1 MSSSKHLTALTLALG
16 VLSILALN
24 TQASDFAQAR
34 ASDAAQ
40 ARGQISG
47 PWEGAIQVGATSLR
61 MRVVFTET
69 PTELRAA
76 IDIPQQGASG
86 LPLSA
91 VARTDSSIH
100 FELPTPAARAV
111 FDGRIAGNT
120 ISGTFAQG
128 QVSGT
133 FELTRIAPGNVPPPP
148 YVEHEIVV
156 TNGTVRL
163 AGTLTVPQGAGRFPL
178 VVMITGSGAQN
189 RDEDILGFKIF
200 QVIADRLARQG
211 IAAYRYDDR
220 GIGGSTGSL
229 AGTTTPDLA
238 GDAQAA
244 LAALKS
250 RTEIDP
256 KRIGMLG
263 HSEGATVAAIAAS
276 RSAEV
281 SFLVLLAPPG
291 ARGED
296 MLRQQAID
304 GARGLGA
311 DDAAIARVEAA
322 HRNATSLV
330 LKKASAE
337 DLSPAVKDLVRA
349 QYDTLPAAQR
359 QALGDREAFVEK
371 AYGQG
376 VAQLQSPSMRFM
388 IDFDHA
394 APLREVTCPVLALF
408 GRLDFQVPPSLNEQ
422 PVRKALAGNRS
433 ATIAVLDGANHLFQA
448 AKTGQVSEYPTLD
461 KAFVPALLDQIV
473 TWIGRIES
481 R

>member
-1 MSSSKHLTALTLALG
+1 MSSRKHLTALTLALG
-16 VLSILALN
+16 VLTILPLN
-24 TQASDFAQAR
+24 AQ
-34 ASDAAQ
+34 
-40 ARGQISG
+40 GIQIAG
-47 PWEGAIQVGATSLR
+47 PWEGAIQVGATTLR

-69 PTELRAA
+69 PAELRAA

-91 VARTDSSIH
+91 VARIESNIH

-133 FELTRIAPGNVPPPP
+133 FELTRIAPAGNVPRPP
-148 YVEHEIVV
+148 YVEHEIAV
-156 TNGTVRL
+156 TNGPVRL

-178 VVMITGSGAQN
+178 VVMITGSGPQN
-189 RDEDILGFKIF
+189 RDEDIVGFKIF

-211 IAAYRYDDR
+211 IAVYRYDDR
-220 GIGGSTGSL
+220 GVGGSTGTL
-229 AGTTTPDLA
+229 ASATTPDFA
-238 GDAQAA
+238 GDALAA
-244 LAALKS
+244 LAALTS

-276 RSAEV
+276 RSPQV
-281 SFLVLLAPPG
+281 SFVVLLAPPG
-291 ARGED
+291 ARGEE

-304 GARGLGA
+304 IARGFGA
-311 DDAAIARVEAA
+311 DDAATARVEAA
-322 HRNATSLV
+322 HRNVTSLV

-337 DLSPAVKDLVRA
+337 EISTAVKDLVRA
-349 QYDTLPAAQR
+349 QYDTMPPGQR
-359 QALGDREAFVEK
+359 QALGEREAFVEK
-371 AYGQG
+371 AYAQG

-388 IDFDHA
+388 VDFDHA
-394 APLREVTCPVLALF
+394 APLREVACPVLVLF
-408 GRLDFQVPPSLNEQ
+408 GRLDAQVPPSLNEP

-461 KAFVPALLDQIV
+461 KAFVPGFLDQIA
-473 TWIGRIES
+473 TWIGRVAAP
-481 R
+481 

>member
-1 MSSSKHLTALTLALG
+1 MSSSKHVTALTLALG
-16 VLSILALN
+16 VLSTVSLN
-24 TQASDFAQAR
+24 TQAI
-34 ASDAAQ
+34 
-40 ARGQISG
+40 QIAG

-69 PTELRAA
+69 PAELRAA

-91 VARTDSSIH
+91 VARTDSNIH

-133 FELTRIAPGNVPPPP
+133 FELTRIAPAGNVPRPP
-148 YVEHEIVV
+148 YVEHEITV
-156 TNGTVRL
+156 TNGPVRL

-178 VVMITGSGAQN
+178 VVMITGSGPQN

-211 IAAYRYDDR
+211 IATYRYDDR
-220 GIGGSTGSL
+220 GVGGSTGSL
-229 AGTTTPDLA
+229 AGATTPDLA

-256 KRIGMLG
+256 RRIGMLG
-263 HSEGATVAAIAAS
+263 HSEGATVAAIAAP
-276 RSAEV
+276 RSPDV

-296 MLRQQAID
+296 MLRQQAVD
-304 GARGLGA
+304 LARGLGA
-311 DDAAIARVEAA
+311 DDEAVARVEAA

-330 LKKASAE
+330 LRKADSE
-337 DLSPAVKDLVRA
+337 EISSAVKDLVRA
-349 QYDTLPAAQR
+349 QYDIMPPGQR
-359 QALGDREAFVEK
+359 QALGEREAFVEK

-376 VAQLQSPSMRFM
+376 VAQLQSPSVRFM

-408 GRLDFQVPPSLNEQ
+408 GRLDLQVPPGLNEQ

-433 ATIAVLDGANHLFQA
+433 ATITILDGANHLFQA
-448 AKTGQVSEYPTLD
+448 AKTGQVPEYPTLD
-461 KAFVPALLDQIV
+461 KAFVAGFLDQIV
-473 TWIGRIES
+473 TWIGRVAA

>member
-1 MSSSKHLTALTLALG
+1 MSMSKVLTALTLALG
-16 VLSILALN
+16 VLSILRLE
-24 TQASDFAQAR
+24 AQ
-34 ASDAAQ
+34 
-40 ARGQISG
+40 GQGAVQVGG
-47 PWEGAIQVGATSLR
+47 PWEGAIQVGASSLR
-61 MRVVFTET
+61 MLVVFTET
-69 PTELRAA
+69 PAELRAV

-86 LPLSA
+86 MPLAA
-91 VARTDSSIH
+91 VARTDSNIH

-133 FELTRIAPGNVPPPP
+133 FELTRIAPVDNAPRPP
-148 YVEHEIVV
+148 YVEHDIAV
-156 TNGTVRL
+156 TNGPVRL
-163 AGTLTVPQGAGRFPL
+163 AGTLTVPRGAGPFPL
-178 VVMITGSGAQN
+178 VVMITGSGPQN

-200 QVIADRLARQG
+200 QVIADRLARQE
-211 IAAYRYDDR
+211 IAVYRYDDR
-220 GIGGSTGSL
+220 GVGGSTGNL
-229 AGTTTPDLA
+229 ASVTTPDFA
-238 GDAQAA
+238 GDALAA

-250 RTEIDP
+250 RTEIDA

-276 RSAEV
+276 RSADV
-281 SFLVLLAPPG
+281 SFVVLLAPPG

-296 MLRQQAID
+296 MLRQQALD

-311 DDAAIARVEAA
+311 DDAAVARVEAA

-330 LKKASAE
+330 VKEASAE
-337 DLSPAVKDLVRA
+337 EISTAVKDLVRA

-359 QALGDREAFVEK
+359 QALGDREAFVERTY
-371 AYGQG
+371 AQG
-376 VAQLQSPSMRFM
+376 VAQLQSPWMRFM

-408 GRLDFQVPPSLNEQ
+408 GRLDLQVPPGLNEP

-433 ATIAVLDGANHLFQA
+433 ATIAVLNSANHLFQA
-448 AKTGQVSEYPTLD
+448 AKTGQVSEYATLD
-461 KAFVPALLDQIV
+461 KAFVPGFLDQIAA
-473 TWIGRIES
+473 WIGRVAS